1 MFGFIHL
8 PDFFDFYDFI
18 YLHSKTCNELGILL
32 ESNKRQVPNIVLII
46 PHKIH
51 EVWDS

>member
-8 PDFFDFYDFI
+8 PNFFEFYNFK
-18 YLHSKTCNELGILL
+18 YLHSKTYNELGLLL
-32 ESNKRQVPNIVLII
+32 ESNKHEVPNIVLII

-51 EVWDS
+51 EG